1 MSTLKPDT
9 RLTTASIPSAKISSG
24 DKWSLFE
31 NLTGDP
37 AELARQVV
45 TIGPE
50 KALSRC
56 PVRRFGNLL
65 SVERAEQERLE
76 AVVDIAEERIAAAAT
91 TPTCIGVFG
100 PAGSGKTFAATN
112 LADHLGRERPSTRFT
127 FDARSMK
134 EEQFVA
140 EIGRAHV

>member
-1 MSTLKPDT
+1 MSNLKADT

-56 PVRRFGNLL
+56 PARRFGNLL
-65 SVERAEQERLE
+65 SVDRAEQERLE

-91 TPTCIGVFG
+91 TPI
-100 PAGSGKTFAATN
+100 
-112 LADHLGRERPSTRFT
+112 
-127 FDARSMK
+127 
-134 EEQFVA
+134 
-140 EIGRAHV
+140 HVSV